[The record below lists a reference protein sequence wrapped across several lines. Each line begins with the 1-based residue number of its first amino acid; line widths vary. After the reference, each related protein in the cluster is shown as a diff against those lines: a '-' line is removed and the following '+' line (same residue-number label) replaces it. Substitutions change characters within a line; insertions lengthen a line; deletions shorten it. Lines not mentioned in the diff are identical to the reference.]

1 MSGLAAWTWAVDGW
15 IVAIGALAGL
25 ACSIPGS
32 WLVARREAMMADAL
46 SHAVLPGIAI
56 AFLATGSRA
65 PGWMLLGAAAAA
77 AALAGITV
85 WLRSAGRLERGAALG
100 VTYTTLFA
108 VGVLLVSGA
117 ARKVDIDPSCVLF
130 GSLEVAP
137 LDAVPVG
144 GTLVP
149 RAAVLMLA
157 VFAANAVVA
166 GLLWRPMLAASFDRA
181 HAQASG
187 VRAALMDAAVMAMAA
202 ATCVA
207 CFEAVGSILVIAAMV
222 TPAAAARLCCTSLRA
237 MAAVA
242 AAIGAVGALLGHII
256 ATTVPGLAGLGS
268 WGISDA
274 STSGSIAVALG
285 LLLPAVAALR
295 AFIRMAV
302 RSCG

>member
-1 MSGLAAWTWAVDGW
+1 MSGLSAWTWAVDGW

-56 AFLATGSRA
+56 AFLVSGSRA
-65 PGWMLLGAAAAA
+65 PAWMMLGAMAAAAT
-77 AALAGITV
+77 LAGITV
-85 WLRSAGRLERGAALG
+85 WLRSAGKLERGAALG

-108 VGVLLVSGA
+108 IGVLLASGA
-117 ARKVDIDPSCVLF
+117 AREVDIDPSCVLF

-144 GTLVP
+144 GTLLP

-157 VFAANAVVA
+157 VFAANLVVA

-187 VRAALMDAAVMAMAA
+187 VRAGLMDAAVMAMAA

-207 CFEAVGSILVIAAMV
+207 CFEAVGSILVIATMV
-222 TPAAAARLCCTSLRA
+222 TPAVAARLCCTSLRA
-237 MAAVA
+237 MAALA
-242 AAIGAVGALLGHII
+242 AAIGAIGALLGHVM
-256 ATTVPGLAGLGS
+256 ATTVPGLAGLEL
-268 WGISDA
+268 WGITDA

-285 LLLPAVAALR
+285 LLLAAIAAARAVTRRTAR
-295 AFIRMAV
+295 
-302 RSCG
+302 

>member
-1 MSGLAAWTWAVDGW
+1 MSGLAAWTWTVDGW

-25 ACSIPGS
+25 ACSIPGT

-46 SHAVLPGIAI
+46 AHAVLPGIAI

-65 PGWMLLGAAAAA
+65 PGWMLLGAMAAAA
-77 AALAGITV
+77 SLAAITV

-100 VTYTTLFA
+100 ATYTTLFA
-108 VGVLLVSGA
+108 FGVLLASGA

-137 LDAVPVG
+137 LDVMSVG
-144 GTLVP
+144 GALVP
-149 RAAVLMLA
+149 RAAVLMCA
-157 VFAANAVVA
+157 AFAANVAIA

-187 VRAALMDAAVMAMAA
+187 VHAGLMDAVVMAMAA

-207 CFEAVGSILVIAAMV
+207 CFEAVGSILVIATMV
-222 TPAAAARLCCTSLRA
+222 TPAVAARLCCTSLRA

-242 AAIGAVGALLGHII
+242 AAVGAVGALLGHVM
-256 ATTVPGLAGLGS
+256 ATTVPGLLGLGL
-268 WGISDA
+268 WGINDA
-274 STSGSIAVALG
+274 SSSGSIAVALG
-285 LLLPAVAALR
+285 MLLVAVAAARALLR
-295 AFIRMAV
+295 RHAR
-302 RSCG
+302 

>member
-25 ACSIPGS
+25 SCSIPGS

-65 PGWMLLGAAAAA
+65 PGWMMLGAMATAAM
-77 AALAGITV
+77 LAGITV

-108 VGVLLVSGA
+108 FGVLLVSGA
-117 ARKVDIDPSCVLF
+117 ARNVDIDPSCVLF

-137 LDAVPVG
+137 LDAVSVG

-149 RAAVLMLA
+149 RAAVLLLA
-157 VFAANAVVA
+157 VFVANLIFA

-181 HAQASG
+181 HAQACG
-187 VRAALMDAAVMAMAA
+187 VRTGVVDAVVMAMAA

-207 CFEAVGSILVIAAMV
+207 CFEAVGSVLVIATMV
-222 TPAAAARLCCTSLRA
+222 TPAVAARLCCTSLRL
-237 MAAVA
+237 MAIVA
-242 AAIGAVGALLGHII
+242 AAIGAIGALLGHMM
-256 ATTVPGLAGLGS
+256 ATTVPGLVGLAS
-268 WGISDA
+268 WGITDA
-274 STSGSIAVALG
+274 STSGSIAAALG
-285 LLLPAVAALR
+285 LLLVAVAAVR
-295 AFIRMAV
+295 TVIRRTA
-302 RSCG
+302 R

>member
-1 MSGLAAWTWAVDGW
+1 MSGMAAWTWGVDGW

-25 ACSIPGS
+25 ACCIPGT

-56 AFLATGSRA
+56 AFIVTGSRA
-65 PGWMLLGAAAAA
+65 PAWMMVGAMAAA
-77 AALAGITV
+77 AALSGITM

-108 VGVLLVSGA
+108 IGVLLASGA
-117 ARKVDIDPSCVLF
+117 ARSVDIDPSCVLF

-137 LDAVPVG
+137 LDSASVG
-144 GTLVP
+144 GIMVP
-149 RAAVLMLA
+149 RAALLMCA
-157 VFAANAVVA
+157 VFAANLVIAA
-166 GLLWRPMLAASFDRA
+166 ALWRPMLAASFDRA
-181 HAQASG
+181 HARAGG
-187 VRAALMDAAVMAMAA
+187 VRTGLMDAAVMAMAA

-207 CFEAVGSILVIAAMV
+207 CFEAVGSILVIATMV
-222 TPAAAARLCCTSLRA
+222 TPAVAARLCCNSLRA

-242 AAIGAVGALLGHII
+242 AAIGAAGAFAGHAI
-256 ATTVPGLAGLGS
+256 ATVVPGLVGLGS

-285 LLLPAVAALR
+285 GMCAAVAAGRALYRR
-295 AFIRMAV
+295 AFR
-302 RSCG
+302 

>member
-1 MSGLAAWTWAVDGW
+1 MSGLSAWTWAVDGW

-25 ACSIPGS
+25 ACSIPGT

-65 PGWMLLGAAAAA
+65 PGWMLLGAMAAA
-77 AALAGITV
+77 AALAGVTV

-108 VGVLLVSGA
+108 LGVLLASGA
-117 ARKVDIDPSCVLF
+117 ARNVDIDPSCVLF

-137 LDAVPVG
+137 LDVVSVG
-144 GTLVP
+144 GMMVP
-149 RAAVLMLA
+149 RAAALMGA
-157 VFAANAVVA
+157 VFAANLTVSAA
-166 GLLWRPMLAASFDRA
+166 LWRPMLAASFDRA
-181 HAQASG
+181 HARAGG
-187 VRAALMDAAVMAMAA
+187 VRTGLVDAAVMAMAA

-207 CFEAVGSILVIAAMV
+207 CFEAVGSILVIATMV
-222 TPAAAARLCCTSLRA
+222 TPAVTARLCCTSLRT

-242 AAIGAVGALLGHII
+242 AAIGAVGAGLGHVM
-256 ATTVPGLAGLGS
+256 ATTVPGLAGLGE
-268 WGISDA
+268 WGITDA

-285 LLLPAVAALR
+285 ALMVAVAVARPLLR
-295 AFIRMAV
+295 ALSR
-302 RSCG
+302 